1 MPTQK
6 KTTNDVVV
14 SIYNLGLLTSIICIL
29 CLPVQVPSPQ
39 VHDCTF
45 CTGWWFFVW
54 DQLPRWLSLH
64 TAYLWTLWSS
74 DWQKA
79 TDWRIFWPCYD
90 CCSWGWNQY
99 QPCLNSCW
107 GHFLLKIL
115 SKLSFAPKVFPSAP
129 VDSRSCS
136 AFSQKNFLLRSTS
149 QLIDK
154 CRQQRKTYTGFFI
167 RCFLR
172 NNNREV
178 KVELFFQ
185 LIWIQHFAQFFPI
198 DLIWIFKQ
206 TYTVSRNWKNIWILE
221 PK

>member
-14 SIYNLGLLTSIICIL
+14 SLYNLGLLTSIICIL

-154 CRQQRKTYTGFFI
+154 CRQQRKTYTQVFFF
-167 RCFLR
+167 RCLR
-172 NNNREV
+172 NNNREA
-178 KVELFFQ
+178 KV
-185 LIWIQHFAQFFPI
+185 
-198 DLIWIFKQ
+198 
-206 TYTVSRNWKNIWILE
+206 
-221 PK
+221 